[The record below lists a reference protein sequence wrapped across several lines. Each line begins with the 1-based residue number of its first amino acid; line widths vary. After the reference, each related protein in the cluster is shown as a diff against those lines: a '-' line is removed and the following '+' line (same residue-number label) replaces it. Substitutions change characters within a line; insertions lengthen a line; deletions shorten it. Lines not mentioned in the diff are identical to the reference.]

1 MSHLNRRQT
10 NSLAGWL
17 FADLSI
23 VLALVFMSSQ
33 MRSAPV
39 DLATDV
45 STTTTTTTTTEVL
58 SNSGVSVE
66 PIELI
71 FEISSSTDSLR
82 IQAELER
89 ALTQKGISPNIR
101 FGVVLVLAGPIDSSQ
116 EAQSSAQERSR
127 QIARALETW
136 DRLTPRYWVNG
147 NGSDKGINYPEVK
160 VRLLEDLSNP

>member
-1 MSHLNRRQT
+1 MSHSNRRQT

-23 VLALVFMSSQ
+23 VLALVFISSQ

-39 DLATDV
+39 DLITDV
-45 STTTTTTTTTEVL
+45 SATTTTEVL

-71 FEISSSTDSLR
+71 FEISSSTNSMR
-82 IQAELER
+82 IQAELEN
-89 ALTQKGISPNIR
+89 ALIKQGISPKVK
-101 FGVVLVLAGPIDSSQ
+101 FGVVLILAGPSDSSL

-147 NGSDKGINYPEVK
+147 NGSDKDIDYPEVK

>member
-39 DLATDV
+39 DLTTDV
-45 STTTTTTTTTEVL
+45 STTTTTTEVL
-58 SNSGVSVE
+58 NNSGVSVE

-82 IQAELER
+82 IQAELES
-89 ALTQKGISPNIR
+89 ALTQKGISPNIK
-101 FGVVLVLAGPIDSSQ
+101 FGVVLVLAGPSDSSQ

-127 QIARALETW
+127 QIARTLETW

-147 NGSDKGINYPEVK
+147 NGSDKGINYPMVK
-160 VRLLEDLSNP
+160 VRLLEDLSKP

>member
-39 DLATDV
+39 DLTTDV
-45 STTTTTTTTTEVL
+45 SATSTTTTEVL
-58 SNSGVSVE
+58 SDSGVSVE

-82 IQAELER
+82 IQAELES
-89 ALTQKGISPNIR
+89 ALTQKGISPNIK
-101 FGVVLVLAGPIDSSQ
+101 FGVVLVLAGPSDSSQ

-127 QIARALETW
+127 QIARTLETW

-147 NGSDKGINYPEVK
+147 NGSDKGINYPMVK
-160 VRLLEDLSNP
+160 VRLLEDLSKP

>member
-45 STTTTTTTTTEVL
+45 STTTTTTTTEVL

-147 NGSDKGINYPEVK
+147 NGSDKGINHPRVK
-160 VRLLEDLSNP
+160 IRLLEDLSKP